1 MKSFF
6 LRFTLVILALLALA
20 GCAKDDLDSVD
31 IKMDGSFESSYSVG
45 RSSSGAYGR
54 TRVGIGF

>member
-1 MKSFF
+1 MKSLF
-6 LRFTLVILALLALA
+6 LRVTLVILALFVLA
-20 GCAKDDLDSVD
+20 GCTKDDLDSVD

-45 RSSSGAYGR
+45 KSSSGTYGR